1 MQKEFIFLLFLVII
15 GYIFAKKYN
24 KDSNTTAKPGEVS
37 LWNKYTNVNSAKHD
51 FLKQFT
57 VIFLSSYLFNSKS
70 EPLLNINDMHN
81 SIIGRALNISIC
93 FSIYNFIVQPM
104 VNYLPDF

>member
-24 KDSNTTAKPGEVS
+24 KDSSITAKPGEVS
-37 LWNKYTNVNSAKHD
+37 LWNKYTNINSAKHD
-51 FLKQFT
+51 FFKQFT
-57 VIFLSSYLFNSKS
+57 VICLSSYIFNSKS

-93 FSIYNFIVQPM
+93 FSIYHFIVQPI